1 MSGKRYD
8 PETQRV
14 VARIRQ
20 LVKKYGTAK
29 TAEMTGRTRASISQ
43 IKHGHRHNPAKQ
55 KKHSQSRKAS
65 SELTINSLELKKS
78 HTPIVCRRCN
88 GATTLVTKTLLC
100 VECELFELAKSG
112 VIHIG

>member
-29 TAEMTGRTRASISQ
+29 TAEMTGRTRANVSQ
-43 IKHGHRHNPAKQ
+43 IKHGHRHNPDKQ
-55 KKHSQSRKAS
+55 KKHKQQPSKPNGSV
-65 SELTINSLELKKS
+65 TVDSLELRRVN
-78 HTPIVCRRCN
+78 IRCRRCN
-88 GATTLVTKTLLC
+88 QDTSLVTKTLLC

-112 VIHIG
+112 LIQIG